1 MLGQLGC
8 DGYSARVVT
17 RGLLAVVWEEIPFT
31 SLQWERVLDDTSTA
45 QVVVDGVDPG
55 CAAKLALAKVVTF
68 QHELAIYRGTNL
80 AWVGPVTKRKA
91 KGTRGTL
98 EGRDR
103 SAWWDRRFVHASY
116 NISGDLAT
124 IFLTYFN
131 DAMGADQVVGF
142 TCTASATGVTGQ
154 RIIDFLDHKNAGP
167 EMREVAKIGIDW
179 TINGPVCVAGGRT
192 IPTSQLPVITDEHL
206 RSDPDVED
214 DGMVKV
220 NRQVITG
227 QQPQDPVTGQFVAG
241 ARVFGE
247 AVDATRR
254 TRDGLIEMN
263 TQDDKAI
270 DAQSCASGAASTL
283 ALVGDGAAIVSSL
296 ELGPNAPMT
305 ISQLVPGALIDI
317 ELTRPA
323 IAVSGIY
330 RIQKVAVIVDTSG
343 ERVTLDVQ
351 PIGTT

>member
-55 CAAKLALAKVVTF
+55 CQAKLALAKVVTF
-68 QHELAIYRGTNL
+68 QHELALYRGTNL

-91 KGTRGTL
+91 KGTKGTL
-98 EGRDR
+98 EARDR
-103 SAWWDRRFVHASY
+103 SAWWDRRFIHATY
-116 NISGDLAT
+116 NITGDLAT

-142 TCTASATGVTGQ
+142 TCSVSATGITGN
-154 RIIDFLDHKNAGP
+154 RVIDFLDHKLAGP

-192 IPTSQLPVITDEHL
+192 IPTSQLPVITDQHL

-214 DGMVKV
+214 DGTVKV
-220 NRQVITG
+220 NRQVVTG
-227 QQPQDPVTGQFVAG
+227 QQPQDTVTGQYVVG
-241 ARVFGE
+241 TRVWSE
-247 AVDATRR
+247 ASDATRR
-254 TRDGLIEMN
+254 TRDGLIELN
-263 TQDDKAI
+263 TQDDKAG
-270 DAQSCASGAASTL
+270 SVGECAAGAASTL
-283 ALVGDGAAIVSSL
+283 ALLADGAAIVSSL
-296 ELGPNAPMT
+296 ELGPDAPMT
-305 ISQLVPGALIDI
+305 ISQLVPGALIDV

-323 IAVSGIY
+323 VAVSGIY

-343 ERVTLDVQ
+343 ERVTIDVQ